1 MTETPEQR
9 IDANLDSVLR
19 ASGSALKHYTTP
31 GTLKAMRDAMRKVM
45 SRSYLAGSDACH
57 RAYADMQERARK

>member
-1 MTETPEQR
+1 MSDMTPEQR

-45 SRSYLAGSDACH
+45 SDSYIKGSNDCHKTMAGG
-57 RAYADMQERARK
+57 RR